1 MYLKGSA
8 LSLDVNPSPAT
19 GTIFYRCKCY
29 WFVSKGIKNFGTQ
42 SSVVTTGSSGRFG
55 RGSHHSFFL
64 FLRPHQVGSPTLHS
78 RGCVAATSCGTTVTG
93 TIIGVEYT
101 SKYACCTT
109 DLCNGASAV
118 QLSLTAGLCAAILS
132 SLWGFI

>member
-1 MYLKGSA
+1 MGGGVSLLLSFLKKSA
-8 LSLDVNPSPAT
+8 NL
-19 GTIFYRCKCY
+19 IRRC
-29 WFVSKGIKNFGTQ
+29 
-42 SSVVTTGSSGRFG
+42 
-55 RGSHHSFFL
+55 
-64 FLRPHQVGSPTLHS
+64 

>member
-1 MYLKGSA
+1 M
-8 LSLDVNPSPAT
+8 
-19 GTIFYRCKCY
+19 
-29 WFVSKGIKNFGTQ
+29 KNFWTALIAF
-42 SSVVTTGSSGRFG
+42 SVLIATAQCLTCQKCSVSVGGSCLVGKGEVTCADGESCTFSEA
-55 RGSHHSFFL
+55 SFTAK
-64 FLRPHQVGSPTLHS
+64 GSPTLHS
-78 RGCVAATSCGTTVTG
+78 RGCVAATSCGTTATG

-109 DLCNGASAV
+109 NLCNGASAV

>member
-1 MYLKGSA
+1 MKNFWTTLIAFSA
-8 LSLDVNPSPAT
+8 LIATAQLLTCQKCSVSLLGGCAIGKEEVTCAT
-19 GTIFYRCKCY
+19 GESCTF
-29 WFVSKGIKNFGTQ
+29 SEA
-42 SSVVTTGSSGRFG
+42 
-55 RGSHHSFFL
+55 SFTAK
-64 FLRPHQVGSPTLHS
+64 GSPTLYS
-78 RGCVAATSCGTTVTG
+78 RGCVANTSCGTTITN
-93 TIIGVEYT
+93 TIIGIEYS